1 MTFVLGRDVYDDC
14 QTISLYIFFCGGR
27 GGGQMSIY
35 ECSYK
40 LLSCSYFFFGAFF
53 GGGGG
58 NEYLDLQIRVK
69 NWQLFPNQN
78 ICCGYSVYHLKAY
91 V

>member
-1 MTFVLGRDVYDDC
+1 MLLQVV
-14 QTISLYIFFCGGR
+14 
-27 GGGQMSIY
+27 
-35 ECSYK
+35 K
-40 LLSCSYFFFGAFF
+40 LFLFFFWSFF
-53 GGGGG
+53 LGGGGG